1 MARLC
6 NLTTILQTPLKRRR
20 HALTLLTPPA
30 CYKFHRTAFFYIWR
44 RTPFERPS
52 PENPPAPG
60 SGPGADINEASDE
73 NLRGMAS

>member
-1 MARLC
+1 VA
-6 NLTTILQTPLKRRR
+6 PLKRRR

-30 CYKFHRTAFFYIWR
+30 RNKFHRAFFFYIGR

-60 SGPGADINEASDE
+60 SRPGADINEASDE
-73 NLRGMAS
+73 DLRGMAS